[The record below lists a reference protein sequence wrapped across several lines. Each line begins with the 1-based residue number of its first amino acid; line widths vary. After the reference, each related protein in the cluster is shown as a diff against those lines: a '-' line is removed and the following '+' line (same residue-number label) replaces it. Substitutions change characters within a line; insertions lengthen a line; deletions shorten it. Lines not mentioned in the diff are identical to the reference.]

1 MSSSLQ
7 TTEQQDRG
15 LWTYV
20 SASRLNLWCKCPLA
34 FRFRYIDGIASS
46 VTSNLFLGKV
56 VHSALES
63 YYRRRQI
70 GQAPT
75 PEDSMSFIESAWQ
88 AMSEEELM
96 EWDSAAEST
105 KCRNQA
111 ADLVAAYI
119 REYIDQPERIVA
131 METSLET
138 PLVNPQT
145 GEDLGVPLYG
155 IIDLVLDTSC
165 TNEPTD
171 GRRTTGGRRL
181 PGASVLTLVDFKTAA
196 SASLVTDQA
205 HAVQLTLYSLLL
217 QGNGHEHVETEIRQ
231 IVKTKTPKICVHRF
245 GERTDQQTRQF
256 FDLCRE
262 YLDSLDRGVFNYRP
276 CWSCCMCDYRQ
287 LCSG

>member
-34 FRFRYIDGIASS
+34 FRFRYIDGIASP
-46 VTSNLFLGKV
+46 VTANLFLGKV
-56 VHSALES
+56 VHAALES

-70 GQAPT
+70 GQIPV
-75 PEDSMSFIESAWQ
+75 PEDAVNFIESAWQ

-96 EWDSAAEST
+96 EWDSAVEST

-111 ADLVAAYI
+111 ADLVSAYI
-119 REYIDQPERIVA
+119 REYTDQPERIVA

-155 IIDLVLDTSC
+155 VIDLVLEHND
-165 TNEPTD
+165 
-171 GRRTTGGRRL
+171 
-181 PGASVLTLVDFKTAA
+181 ALTLVDFKTAA
-196 SASLVTDQA
+196 SESLVTDQA
-205 HAVQLTLYSLLL
+205 HAVRLTLYSLLL
-217 QGNGHEHVETEIRQ
+217 QGNGHDHVETEIRQ
-231 IVKTKTPKICVHRF
+231 LVKTKTPKICVHRF
-245 GERTDQQTRQF
+245 GERSDQQTQQF
-256 FDLCRE
+256 IDLCRE

-276 CWSCCMCDYRQ
+276 CWSCSMCDYRH
-287 LCSG
+287 LCAG